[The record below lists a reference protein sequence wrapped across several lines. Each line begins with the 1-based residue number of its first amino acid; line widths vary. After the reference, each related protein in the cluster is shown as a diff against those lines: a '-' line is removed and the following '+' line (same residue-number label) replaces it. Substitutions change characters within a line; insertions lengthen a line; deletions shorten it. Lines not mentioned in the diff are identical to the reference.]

1 MTRAALLDYEE
12 AVGSGMDTQRLPM
25 TPLAAVVA
33 GALAGA
39 VGTACMDTI
48 RYVLYR
54 RYGAGT
60 GTAFCLLARRL

>member
-1 MTRAALLDYEE
+1 MKPDAKGITNSIRARPPE
-12 AVGSGMDTQRLPM
+12 
-25 TPLAAVVA
+25 TPLAAVA
-33 GALAGA
+33 AGA

>member
-1 MTRAALLDYEE
+1 MKPDAKGITNSIRA
-12 AVGSGMDTQRLPM
+12 RLPE
-25 TPLAAVVA
+25 TPLAAVA
-33 GALAGA
+33 ADA

>member
-1 MTRAALLDYEE
+1 MKPDAKGITNSIRARRPE
-12 AVGSGMDTQRLPM
+12 
-25 TPLAAVVA
+25 TPLAAVA
-33 GALAGA
+33 AGA